1 MKKFTALHLAD
12 LRLRRVDAQ
21 PEAICALFDDI
32 AAYRDAGH
40 VIDAIFF
47 SGDLVA
53 PDACAGT
60 TPAYVYE
67 QFLRPVLQAASA
79 PGTRFYLVPDQRA
92 AGRARNSHFD
102 GSGFSFF
109 SAPLDAAGERRALYK
124 NLHGVFHG
132 HSEATSGA
140 SLMNA
145 LGVLYKS
152 HPGSLYRQDD
162 RDDND
167 GSGSATLSYALL
179 EYEARPERSWTVA
192 LRQYDDASGRFAV
205 ANLYLPDGKA
215 NLRIDAQYVFA
226 TLLPRADAADGYI
239 DGLLGMANLPASA
252 LFDAASIARA
262 FLIELAFYMYEAGKT
277 ALEIDE
283 MAHFATDHCAVANLG
298 VAPASLVDSLCS
310 NGLLLDADGLMMFQ
324 FDYFRTFFLA
334 QRFETSIDLR
344 HYSMPRPATATVA
357 TVASAASLASMP
369 YLSRLAASGG
379 ILAEDNLLTLFSKQ
393 P

>member
-53 PDACAGT
+53 RDACAGT

-92 AGRARNSHFD
+92 GGRARNRHFD
-102 GSGFSFF
+102 GSGLSFF
-109 SAPLDAAGERRALYK
+109 SSPVDAAGERRALYK

-152 HPGSLYRQDD
+152 HPGSLYST
-162 RDDND
+162 D
-167 GSGSATLSYALL
+167 GAAPVYTLL

-192 LRQYDDASGRFAV
+192 LRKYDGAAGRFAL
-205 ANLYLPDGKA
+205 ANLYMPDGKA
-215 NLRIDAQYVFA
+215 SSSMDAQYVFA

-239 DGLLGMANLPASA
+239 GGLLGMANLPASDA
-252 LFDAASIARA
+252 FDAASVARA
-262 FLIELAFYMYEAGKT
+262 FLIELAFFMYETAKT
-277 ALEIDE
+277 ALPKDE
-283 MAHFATDHCAVANLG
+283 MTRFASDYCAVANLA
-298 VAPASLVDSLCS
+298 VAPANLVDSLCS
-310 NGLLLDADGLMMFQ
+310 NGLLLDADGLVTFQ

-344 HYSMPRPATATVA
+344 RYSMPRPAAAGATGGTAI
-357 TVASAASLASMP
+357 AASLASMP
-369 YLSRLAASGG
+369 YLSRLAASCGV
-379 ILAEDNLLTLFSKQ
+379 LAEENLLTLFSKQ